1 MDPSERSTFRQ
12 EGGDRID
19 VRRFR
24 LVVVDCPDPPRD
36 GLRRGLAW
44 ESKSDTCSIGSNASN
59 DLVLD
64 DKAVSRCHCEVEIEA
79 RGARVRDLGSLNG
92 TILDGVYVEAAF
104 LRDGSVLQLG
114 RVALRFELLD
124 RSNRLPVSDRTR
136 FGEMV
141 SSSVAMRCCFALMEL
156 AASCDVT
163 VLFEGETGT
172 GKTAAAEAIHR
183 ESARR
188 DRDFLVVDCSTLAQ
202 SLIEDELFGHEKNA
216 FTGAVSRRK
225 GVL

>member
-141 SSSVAMRCCFALMEL
+141 SSSVAMRC
-156 AASCDVT
+156 
-163 VLFEGETGT
+163 
-172 GKTAAAEAIHR
+172 
-183 ESARR
+183 
-188 DRDFLVVDCSTLAQ
+188 
-202 SLIEDELFGHEKNA
+202 
-216 FTGAVSRRK
+216 
-225 GVL
+225 